1 MLYKMIAYVNT
12 YVNGTPKHPPCRA
25 EGKHPVPERQH
36 HAQLASAPTCKKR
49 LADLCDAFSIG
60 GTKNGAQF
68 GEALVI
74 LNDALKSERVA

>member
-1 MLYKMIAYVNT
+1 MLSL
-12 YVNGTPKHPPCRA
+12 PRPPA
-25 EGKHPVPERQH
+25 
-36 HAQLASAPTCKKR
+36 CKKR

-60 GTKNGAQF
+60 GTKNSVQF